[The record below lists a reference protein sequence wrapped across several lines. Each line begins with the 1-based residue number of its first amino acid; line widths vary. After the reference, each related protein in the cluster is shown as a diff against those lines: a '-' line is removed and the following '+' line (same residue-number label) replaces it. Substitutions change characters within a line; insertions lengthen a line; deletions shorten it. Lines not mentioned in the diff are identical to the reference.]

1 MTAYTGSPSAL
12 YLGGHL
18 PSSAELQTW
27 YQTLQAMT
35 DPWTP
40 YTPSLT
46 NITQGNGTIVGSYIQ
61 VGKFVTYRFT
71 FTFGSTSS
79 FTGTISFGVPVTPL
93 DANWAGSAFL
103 FDSSTAANR
112 QPAILNGTTTSTQIH
127 SAGIGGGG
135 SGVVNATAPFTWAT
149 GDVIKGSA
157 TYEAA

>member
-1 MTAYTGSPSAL
+1 MTWTGTIPNFLVIEDLLA
-12 YLGGHL
+12 
-18 PSSAELQTW
+18 ADLQTLGNALTALTEQW
-27 YQTLQAMT
+27 E
-35 DPWTP
+35 P
-40 YTPSLT
+40 YVPSLT
-46 NITQGNGTIVGSYIQ
+46 NITQGNGVLSASFIQ
-61 VGKFVTYRFT
+61 VGKFVTYRFG
-71 FTFGSTSS
+71 FTFGSTSV

-93 DANWAGSAFL
+93 DANWAGAAFL

-135 SGVVNATAPFTWAT
+135 SGVVNATSPFTWAV

>member
-1 MTAYTGSPSAL
+1 MPWTGTVPNLAVTLHAVSSTELDVLHDIAVAL
-12 YLGGHL
+12 
-18 PSSAELQTW
+18 
-27 YQTLQAMT
+27 T

-46 NITQGNGTIVGSYIQ
+46 NITQGNGTIVGDYIQ
-61 VGKFVTYRFT
+61 DGKFITYRFT
-71 FTFGSTSS
+71 FTFGSTSA
-79 FTGTISFGVPVTPL
+79 FTGSISFGVPVTPL

-103 FDSSTAANR
+103 FDASTAANR
-112 QPAILNGTTTSTQIH
+112 QPGTLNGTTTSTQIH

-135 SGVVNATAPFTWAT
+135 SGVVNATSPFTWAT